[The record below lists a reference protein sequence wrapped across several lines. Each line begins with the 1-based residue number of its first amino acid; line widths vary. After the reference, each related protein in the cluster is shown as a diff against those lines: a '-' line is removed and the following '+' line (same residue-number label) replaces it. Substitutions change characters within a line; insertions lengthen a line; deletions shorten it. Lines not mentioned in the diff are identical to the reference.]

1 MYFNSQISLTV
12 LLVIC
17 LRKLVLYDDL
27 AYILLRIETGTQ
39 KVGKS
44 VLMGIFLKVIE
55 ISWLQIH
62 KTAKI
67 SSDKI

>member
-55 ISWLQIH
+55 IS
-62 KTAKI
+62 
-67 SSDKI
+67 